1 MTSFSSRV
9 ALRYLWSRR
18 SEAFIT
24 ILSLISVL
32 GVAIGVMVIC
42 TVMAIMTGFE
52 HELRDK
58 LASTQ
63 AHVVVNSI
71 GGRITHWGEIKQKIA
86 TIPEVASVSAFTYHQ
101 ALLKAPGRSSG
112 VLIRGVEPSSGAA
125 KQLAEELTSKGT
137 AEQLFSPQPVIDA
150 TSGEPVNLA
159 GIIVG
164 RELAKMYGLYQ
175 GSIISLLSPQVSSS
189 PFGLIPKYR
198 RFQVVGTFTGLPEFE
213 KGLGFLSLS
222 EAQQFFKMDQAVS
235 GLEVRL
241 NDIDKAPQIA
251 KTIVDKIGGFSE
263 GLYATDWTESNQALW
278 RALRLEKMA
287 YFIVLLLIIVM
298 ASFSIISTLV
308 MIVLEKRRDIAV
320 MMTMGASS
328 RAVAR
333 IFIIQGAV
341 IGLVGTLSGL
351 ALGLALSLGLRH
363 YGFPLDESIFGMSQ
377 LPIRIQPIN
386 FALAALCAFAICCL
400 ATIYPAR
407 RASSLEPSEVLRH

>member
-1 MTSFSSRV
+1 
-9 ALRYLWSRR
+9 
-18 SEAFIT
+18 
-24 ILSLISVL
+24 
-32 GVAIGVMVIC
+32 MVIC

-52 HELRDK
+52 QELRDK

-63 AHVVVNSI
+63 AHVVVNSA
-71 GGRITHWGEIKQKIA
+71 GGRITHWAEIKKTIA

-101 ALLKAPGRSSG
+101 ALIKAPGRSSG
-112 VLIRGVEPSSGAA
+112 VLIRGVEPNSGAA
-125 KQLAEELTSKGT
+125 KQLADELTTKGT
-137 AEQLFSPQPVIDA
+137 TEQLFAPEALIDA
-150 TSGEPVNLA
+150 SSGEQINLA

-164 RELAKMYGLYQ
+164 RELAKMFGLYK
-175 GSIISLLSPQVSSS
+175 GSIVSLLSPQVSSS

-198 RFQVVGTFTGLPEFE
+198 RFQVVGTFSGLPEFE
-213 KGLGFLSLS
+213 KGLGFLSLA
-222 EAQQFFKMDQAVS
+222 EAQQFFKMDDAVS

-241 NDIDKAPQIA
+241 NDIDKAPQLA
-251 KTIVDKIGGFSE
+251 KAILDKIGGFSE

-377 LPIRIQPIN
+377 LPIRIQPLN
-386 FALAALCAFAICCL
+386 FALAAICAFVICCL

>member
-1 MTSFSSRV
+1 
-9 ALRYLWSRR
+9 
-18 SEAFIT
+18 
-24 ILSLISVL
+24 
-32 GVAIGVMVIC
+32 MVIC

-52 HELRDK
+52 QELRDK

-63 AHVVVNSI
+63 AHVVVNAI
-71 GGRITHWGEIKQKIA
+71 GGRINNWNEIKQKIA
-86 TIPEVASVSAFTYHQ
+86 VIPEVASVSAFTYHQ
-101 ALLKAPGRSSG
+101 ALIKVPGRSSG
-112 VLIRGVEPSSGAA
+112 VLIRGVEPGSGAA
-125 KQLAEELTSKGT
+125 KQLAEELSAKGT
-137 AEQLFSPQPVIDA
+137 AEQLFAPQPVTDA
-150 TSGEPVNLA
+150 ISGEQVDLA
-159 GIIVG
+159 GIIIG
-164 RELAKMYGLYQ
+164 RELAKMYGLYK
-175 GSIISLLSPQVSSS
+175 GSVISLLSPQVSSS

-198 RFQVVGTFTGLPEFE
+198 RFQVVGTFSGLPEFE
-213 KGLGFLSLS
+213 KGLGFLSLT

-241 NDIDKAPQIA
+241 KDIDKAPQIA
-251 KTIVDKIGGFSE
+251 KTIIDKLGGFSE

-320 MMTMGASS
+320 MMTMGASR

-333 IFIIQGAV
+333 IFIIQGGV
-341 IGLVGTLSGL
+341 IGLIGTVSGL
-351 ALGLALSLGLRH
+351 ALGLGLSLGLRH

-386 FALAALCAFAICCL
+386 FALAALSAFVICCI
-400 ATIYPAR
+400 ATIYPAV
-407 RASSLEPSEVLRH
+407 RASALEPSEVLRH